1 MVTLYASNCDH
12 TVNTLLLCTA
22 SKNSSFLTL
31 LPLSCILVK
40 SSLCNAPEQPAF
52 SYLATHQ
59 NIFLTSHKFHQCNL
73 GKPWALVI
81 STTYCVI
88 NHLDLHRVSPMHN
101 LEEAS
106 SSSSHNN
113 CHNVQQ
119 STTLGGRSMH
129 GFLLCH
135 STSLEDVTNV
145 LVLEIV
151 SNAMI
156 TKDDISIQ

>member
-52 SYLATHQ
+52 SYFATHLNHLPHFTQ
-59 NIFLTSHKFHQCNL
+59 VSPIDL
-73 GKPWALVI
+73 GKPWALII
-81 STTYCVI
+81 STTHCVM

-119 STTLGGRSMH
+119 STNVVGRSMH
-129 GFLLCH
+129 GFLLWH
-135 STSLEDVTNV
+135 FFKSGKKDVYLDV
-145 LVLEIV
+145 KHYLYFSFVFSAPLP
-151 SNAMI
+151 A
-156 TKDDISIQ
+156 